1 MREALLIS
9 GVSQGFGR
17 SLAKNLVNDY
27 HIIGLS
33 RSEDKL
39 DRLRRELHQTEK
51 SFDLVLA
58 DVSNFAET
66 EVRVTEVLNSTDNKL
81 VGLINN
87 AGVRSR
93 KAISE
98 LSMEEII
105 DVSSV
110 NLFGA
115 VNLTKT
121 VIPYLLKNG
130 YGSVVNVSSIISQR
144 ALPDL
149 SAYAIS
155 KAGLDAFTRSMAVE
169 LADRKITVNSVLP
182 GFSITP
188 FTEELR
194 KKQDLV
200 KMTLDRIPI
209 GRWGD
214 EDEIVGVCRFLLS
227 SEARYITGVSIP
239 VDGGWLA

>member
-39 DRLRRELHQTEK
+39 NKLRGELRETGQ

-58 DVSNFAET
+58 DVSNFGET
-66 EVRVTEVLNSTDNKL
+66 EARVTGILDSIDNKL

-182 GFSITP
+182 GFSTTP

-200 KMTLDRIPI
+200 KMTLNRIPMS
-209 GRWGD
+209 RWGD

>member
-17 SLAKNLVNDY
+17 SLAKNLVNEY

-58 DVSNFAET
+58 DISNFAET

-93 KAISE
+93 KAINE
-98 LSMEEII
+98 LSIEEII

-115 VNLTKT
+115 VNLTKI

-130 YGSVVNVSSIISQR
+130 HGSVVNVSSIISQR

-182 GFSITP
+182 GFSTTP

-200 KMTLDRIPI
+200 EMTLDRIPM

-227 SEARYITGVSIP
+227 SEARYITGASIP

>member
-17 SLAKNLVNDY
+17 SLAKNLVNEY

-93 KAISE
+93 KAINE

-115 VNLTKT
+115 VNLTKI
-121 VIPYLLKNG
+121 VIPYLLQKG
-130 YGSVVNVSSIISQR
+130 HGSVVNVSSIISQR

-182 GFSITP
+182 GFSTTP

-200 KMTLDRIPI
+200 EMTLDRIPM

-227 SEARYITGVSIP
+227 SEARYITGASIP

>member
-39 DRLRRELHQTEK
+39 NKLRGELRETGQ

-58 DVSNFAET
+58 DVSNFGET
-66 EVRVTEVLNSTDNKL
+66 EARVTGILDSIDNKL

-182 GFSITP
+182 GFSTTP

-200 KMTLDRIPI
+200 KMTLNRIPM